1 MEEIKM
7 KNCITVQLKKG
18 EIWVKISET
27 AEEKEMIECL
37 KKKMTELKK
46 LYKGD
51 TTPIK
56 VTGKILKN
64 KEMEE
69 IQAIIKE
76 KIDVE
81 IDFESPKT
89 LGLARNQKSI
99 SSRNKILRNHIL

>member
-1 MEEIKM
+1 MRS
-7 KNCITVQLKKG
+7 CITIQLKKD
-18 EIWVKISET
+18 ELWIKIKEE
-27 AEEKEMIECL
+27 AEEKEIIECL
-37 KKKMTELKK
+37 KKKLVDLKK

-89 LGLARNQKSI
+89 LGLARHKKSI
-99 SSRNKILRNHIL
+99 SSRNKIVRNHLL